1 PAAYTF
7 FLAGLVLLLRGTDGA
22 GSGLTLQSNPAA
34 PGFAAAWGAALLFA
48 LALFV
53 RPNLAPAAGILL
65 AGAGIAALWQHNYR
79 RAAGLVIGFLP
90 VFAMALHNW
99 IYGGRFV
106 LFTATAAHPGA
117 LVMPPPAYL
126 AALRDLLHFDL
137 AGEQVPRALRQI
149 GNWLAGPS
157 ELLIMAPLNAAA
169 IAVPIRVLMW
179 KQADPWLRLIA
190 FATLAQQAV
199 GIFYAPAGRY

>member
-79 RAAGLVIGFLP
+79 RAAGLDIRFLP
-90 VFAMALHNW
+90 
-99 IYGGRFV
+99 
-106 LFTATAAHPGA
+106 LF
-117 LVMPPPAYL
+117 
-126 AALRDLLHFDL
+126 
-137 AGEQVPRALRQI
+137 
-149 GNWLAGPS
+149 
-157 ELLIMAPLNAAA
+157 
-169 IAVPIRVLMW
+169 
-179 KQADPWLRLIA
+179 A
-190 FATLAQQAV
+190 FAHAHLTYLCRIV
-199 GIFYAPAGRY
+199 P